1 MKQTRKFIL
10 IISILLTSTVL
21 LFLFSNNYYFPFATQ
36 VIDSLIV
43 VLFVYS
49 LKFIIDNW
57 IASKIFEKRAQ
68 FSFRRFIDVISAIA
82 LALVL
87 LSIWVEDPTT
97 LIVSSGILGAG
108 IAIALQDLFRNL
120 AGGLLAMFSKVY
132 KIGDRIEVDGNYGD
146 VLNVGLFNTTMM
158 EIKEWIDGDQAT
170 GRICVIP
177 NGVVLSGIIHNYSKE
192 FNYIWDEIIVPIT
205 YDSNWK
211 VAYDKLSK
219 VVQKQTKQI
228 TTEAKNSLKGLGSK
242 YYLTARKVDPSIFI
256 TLTDNWIEF
265 KVRYITEIKNRRAVS
280 TKISRLILEEIE
292 KTSDVN
298 IASST
303 LSVSGKLDLTK

>member
-36 VIDSLIV
+36 VIDSLVIV
-43 VLFVYS
+43 LSVYS
-49 LKFIIDNW
+49 VKFIIDNW

-146 VLNVGLFNTTMM
+146 VLDVGLFNTTMM

-211 VAYDKLSK
+211 VAYEKLSK

-228 TTEAKNSLKGLGSK
+228 TTQAKNSLKGLGSK